1 MKDFKKMLK
10 LTWKR
15 YAIWIILLAFFFTL
29 LNTLGTKNNFKWEQ
43 KSLIDPVIEMER
55 DLGKESKYLSDGK
68 LDKDF
73 FEKSEKLAK
82 EYAKKYNLKEEEE
95 KTFEESYNLEPI
107 EEKNDLWDK
116 YSIYNNYLRS
126 MEYFKSGKYLVI
138 EKLTSSMAISLVF
151 IIIASI
157 GLTSI
162 EESLNYYDFTR
173 MLPWSKKKEFLMKVG
188 ISLIFGI
195 ALFAINT
202 AVVYFLVKTSVF
214 SEILSLNGFGTFLL
228 KSILAFVSAGL
239 IGVSLGLLSGNFLG
253 HIGLSIIAI
262 GFIEWFK
269 LIVFSFASVF
279 GNGLASK
286 LNDGFYK
293 FKDTLNPSS
302 KVFLSLMNANFDD
315 ISTLYSGLVVAIV
328 IASCAYFLIG
338 KSSAERSGYMVK
350 NKVLSEICKWSGI
363 LSLTS
368 ILFMVV
374 TGLIGFDGLNIV
386 IRILAYGLSLLISY
400 KLFDILFKIR
410 LKF

>member
-15 YAIWIILLAFFFTL
+15 YAIWIILLAFFSTL
-29 LNTLGTKNNFKWEQ
+29 LYTLGTKNNFKWEQ
-43 KSLIDPVIEMER
+43 RSLIDPVIEMER

-107 EEKNDLWDK
+107 EEKNDLWEK

-138 EKLTSSMAISLVF
+138 EKLLSSMAISLVF

-188 ISLIFGI
+188 IALIFGL
-195 ALFAINT
+195 ALFIINT
-202 AVVYFLVKTSVF
+202 VIIFITIKGSAF
-214 SEILSLNGFGTFLL
+214 SEIVSFAGFPTFLL
-228 KSILAFVSAGL
+228 KCIISFVSASL
-239 IGVSLGLLSGNFLG
+239 VGVSLGLLAGNFIG
-253 HIGLSIIAI
+253 HIGLGIIAV

-269 LIVFSFASVF
+269 LIVFSFLTIF
-279 GNGLASK
+279 GDGYAARLNERYYEFKEGLTPAAK
-286 LNDGFYK
+286 
-293 FKDTLNPSS
+293 T
-302 KVFLSLMNANFDD
+302 FLSLTNANFEQ
-315 ISTLYSGLVVAIV
+315 ISTIWAGLVVAII
-328 IASCAYFLIG
+328 IATCAYFLIG

-368 ILFMVV
+368 ILFVIL
-374 TGLIGFDGLNIV
+374 TGMISSDGTNMI

>member
-29 LNTLGTKNNFKWEQ
+29 LNTLGIKNNFKWEQ
-43 KSLIDPVIEMER
+43 RSLIDPVIEMER

-95 KTFEESYNLEPI
+95 KTFEGSYNLEPI
-107 EEKNDLWDK
+107 EEKNDLWEK

-138 EKLTSSMAISLVF
+138 EKLLSSMAISLVF

-188 ISLIFGI
+188 IALIFGL
-195 ALFAINT
+195 ALFIINT
-202 AVVYFLVKTSVF
+202 VIVFIAIRGSAF
-214 SEILSLNGFGTFLL
+214 SEIVSFAGFPTFLL
-228 KSILAFVSAGL
+228 KCIISFVSASL
-239 IGVSLGLLSGNFLG
+239 VGVSLGLLAGNFIG
-253 HIGLSIIAI
+253 HIGLGIIAV

-269 LIVFSFASVF
+269 LIVFSFLTIF
-279 GNGLASK
+279 GDGYAARLNERYYEFKGGLTPAAK
-286 LNDGFYK
+286 
-293 FKDTLNPSS
+293 T
-302 KVFLSLMNANFDD
+302 FLSLTNANFEQ
-315 ISTLYSGLVVAIV
+315 ISTIWAGLVVAII
-328 IASCAYFLIG
+328 IATCVYFLIG

-374 TGLIGFDGLNIV
+374 TGLIGFDGLNII

>member
-15 YAIWIILLAFFFTL
+15 YAIWIILLAFFSTL

-43 KSLIDPVIEMER
+43 RSLIDPVIEMER

-95 KTFEESYNLEPI
+95 KTFEGSYNLEPI
-107 EEKNDLWDK
+107 EEKNNLWEK
-116 YSIYNNYLRS
+116 YSIYINYLRS

-138 EKLTSSMAISLVF
+138 EKLLSSMAISLVF

-188 ISLIFGI
+188 IALIFGL
-195 ALFAINT
+195 ALFIINT
-202 AVVYFLVKTSVF
+202 VIVFITIKGSAF
-214 SEILSLNGFGTFLL
+214 SEIVSFAGFPTFLL
-228 KSILAFVSAGL
+228 KCIISFVSASL
-239 IGVSLGLLSGNFLG
+239 VGVSLGLLAGNFIG
-253 HIGLSIIAI
+253 HIGLGIIAV

-269 LIVFSFASVF
+269 LIVFSFLTIF
-279 GNGLASK
+279 GDGHAARLNERYYEFKEGLTPAAK
-286 LNDGFYK
+286 
-293 FKDTLNPSS
+293 T
-302 KVFLSLMNANFDD
+302 FLSLTNANFEQ
-315 ISTLYSGLVVAIV
+315 ISTIWAGLVVAII
-328 IASCAYFLIG
+328 IATCAYFLIG

-368 ILFMVV
+368 ILFVIL
-374 TGLIGFDGLNIV
+374 TGMISSDGTNMI